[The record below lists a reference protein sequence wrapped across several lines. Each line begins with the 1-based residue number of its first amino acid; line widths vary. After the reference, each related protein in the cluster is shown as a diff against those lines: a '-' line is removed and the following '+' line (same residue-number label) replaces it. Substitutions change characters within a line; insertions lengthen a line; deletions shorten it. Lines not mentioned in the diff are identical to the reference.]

1 MNMIDTI
8 TVEPGTDNKE
18 VELRSLKYC
27 ILLFGLFSLLAFSTV
42 SNWFIGF
49 LILYICLWACVDFVF
64 ALFILL
70 GIAIAQGKV
79 GLLFHSGANVIIDDI
94 YLVELFFPV
103 FSISFLLNSRRYF
116 LGNKVWHKNVKESI
130 ILVFAFVIWAV
141 ICVSFSEW
149 KVRGLTQSVHT
160 LIFFLYLAMFSTF
173 STKEL
178 HRVLAIL
185 LFWGVIFFIMALLC
199 ISGIPFE
206 LESVELTRAL
216 RLKLE
221 FFGGGK
227 RASLLSPP
235 AVTAVTLGLCAW
247 SAYALG
253 ILRKKQRFLFLFLG
267 FLISIGI
274 FYTRTRSEMVGFLFA
289 GFGLVGILGW
299 RKGYT
304 IRGLS
309 LWFLYVLVVW
319 VLASGLD
326 LSGALKRIKTAT
338 DIGERAS
345 LGIRLG
351 LWKQGLID
359 IAQSYG
365 MGKGTGGFFGYN
377 DQWPHAHN
385 VYFSVLFD
393 LGIIGFFLWV
403 LVYLNLWR
411 LVIMSL
417 KKLSYSTKEWLM
429 IIFFAAFFIELSLTS
444 LLQHEYTHFM
454 WWLFPGILLA
464 SINNGLKICE
474 LPIVPSESYIIN

>member
-1 MNMIDTI
+1 MIDTI
-8 TVEPGTDNKE
+8 ALEPDTKNRE
-18 VELRSLKYC
+18 LELRSFKYF
-27 ILLFGLFSLLAFSTV
+27 ILLFGVFSLLVFSTV
-42 SNWFIGF
+42 SSWFIVF
-49 LILYICLWACVDFVF
+49 LIVYICLWACFDFGI

-79 GLLFHSGANVIIDDI
+79 GLLLHTGANVIIDDI
-94 YLVELFFPV
+94 YLVEVFFPI
-103 FSISFLLNSRRYF
+103 FSISFLLRYRRYY
-116 LGNKVWHKNVKESI
+116 LGDKVWHKSVKENI
-130 ILVFAFVIWAV
+130 ILIFIFVIWAF
-141 ICVSFSEW
+141 ICISFTEW
-149 KVRGLTQSVHT
+149 KIRGLTQSVHT
-160 LIFFLYLAMFSTF
+160 LIFFLYLAMLSTF

-178 HRVLAIL
+178 QRVMVIL
-185 LFWGVIFFIMALLC
+185 LFWGFIFYIMALLS
-199 ISGIPFE
+199 ISGVPFE
-206 LESVELTRAL
+206 LESLELTRLL

-227 RASLLSPP
+227 RAALLSPP

-253 ILRKKQRFLFLFLG
+253 ILRKKKRFLFLFLG

-289 GFGLVGILGW
+289 GFALVGILGW

-304 IRGLS
+304 VRGLC
-309 LWFLYVLVVW
+309 LWFVYVLVVW
-319 VLASGLD
+319 VVAAGLN
-326 LSGALKRIKTAT
+326 LSGALTRIKSST
-338 DIGERAS
+338 DTGEQAS

-359 IAQSYG
+359 ISQSYG
-365 MGKGTGGFFGYN
+365 MGTGTGGFFKYK

-393 LGIIGFFLWV
+393 VGIVGFFLWV

-411 LVIMSL
+411 LVILSL
-417 KKLSYSTKEWLM
+417 KRLAYFSKEWL
-429 IIFFAAFFIELSLTS
+429 IVVFFAAFFVELSLTS
-444 LLQHEYTHFM
+444 LLQHEYTHFI

-464 SINNGLKICE
+464 SINNGLKACE
-474 LPIVPSESYIIN
+474 LPIVPGESTS